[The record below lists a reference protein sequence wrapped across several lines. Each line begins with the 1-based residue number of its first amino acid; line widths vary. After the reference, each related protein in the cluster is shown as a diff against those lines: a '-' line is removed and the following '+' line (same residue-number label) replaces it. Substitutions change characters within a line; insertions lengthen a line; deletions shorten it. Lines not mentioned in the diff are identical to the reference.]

1 MLPGAD
7 RVPVSSTT
15 RTLEASVLAV
25 AVNTLGAGRGV
36 GLGGLLE
43 AESAHEVAKATT
55 SVMAGMVTATGDK
68 RIYSLL
74 VQGGQAA
81 SRYGFR
87 SLLMR

>member
-15 RTLEASVLAV
+15 RALASSVRAV

-36 GLGGLLE
+36 GFDRLLE
-43 AESAHEVAKATT
+43 AESLHAVAKATI
-55 SVMAGMVTATGDK
+55 SVMAGMVTATWDK

-74 VQGGQAA
+74 VQGRQTAWG
-81 SRYGFR
+81 R
-87 SLLMR
+87 SAGHG